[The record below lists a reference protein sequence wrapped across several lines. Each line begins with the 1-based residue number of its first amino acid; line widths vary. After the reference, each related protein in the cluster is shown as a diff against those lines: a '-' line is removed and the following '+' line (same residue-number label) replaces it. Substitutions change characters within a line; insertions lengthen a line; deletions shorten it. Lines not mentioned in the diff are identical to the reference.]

1 MEWRHRSLISL
12 DGWTREEFLFFL
24 EQTDYMDE
32 LIDRPIKKAPALRG
46 KVIMNCFF
54 ENSTRTR
61 SSFELAGKILSADV
75 INWSSSGSSASKG
88 ETLRDTVWTLEAMG
102 ADGVVVRHGSV
113 GVPEYLEKKLKRAS
127 IFNAGDGTHGHPT
140 QALLDLHSA
149 RKKLGSLEG
158 AKMAIVGDVLHSRVA
173 RSDIQAFTR
182 MGAQVVLSGPS
193 TLMPEDVGALG
204 VEYVADAFEA
214 VRGANILYFLRI
226 QQERMDD
233 GLIPSVDE
241 YHRRWGASEKLLALA
256 AKGALVMHPGPINRG
271 VEIASSVADGP
282 GSLILGQVRSGVAV
296 RMALLY
302 LCLGGARR

>member
-12 DGWTREEFLFFL
+12 GGWTREELTFFL
-24 EQTDYMDE
+24 DQTDYMDE

-46 KVIMNCFF
+46 KVVLNCFF

-102 ADGVVVRHGSV
+102 ADGIVIRHGSV

-127 IFNAGDGTHGHPT
+127 VFNAGDGAHGHPT

-149 RKKLGSLEG
+149 RKKLGNLEG
-158 AKMAIVGDVLHSRVA
+158 ARMAIVGDVLHSRVA
-173 RSDIQAFTR
+173 RSDIEAFTK
-182 MGAQVVLSGPS
+182 MGVKVILSGPS
-193 TLMPEDVGALG
+193 TLMPEDTEALG
-204 VEYVADAFEA
+204 AEYIPDAAEA

-233 GLIPSVDE
+233 GLIPSIDE
-241 YHRRWGASEKLLALA
+241 YHRRWGASEKLVALA
-256 AKGALVMHPGPINRG
+256 AKDAVVMHPGPINRG
-271 VEIASSVADGP
+271 VEISSLVADGP
-282 GSLILGQVRSGVAV
+282 ESLILGQVRSGVAV

-302 LCLGGARR
+302 LCLGGARQ